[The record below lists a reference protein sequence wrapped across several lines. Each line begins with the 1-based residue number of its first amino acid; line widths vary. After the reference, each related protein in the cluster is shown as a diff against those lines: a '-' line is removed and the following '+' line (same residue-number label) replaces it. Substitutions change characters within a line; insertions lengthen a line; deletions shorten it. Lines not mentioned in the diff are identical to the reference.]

1 MGQRELRVRSMNAAN
16 VTMRKA
22 TLGTD
27 ENFPERPIA
36 THAAFLA
43 RRFNHAAERVETL
56 VKTHKAL
63 LANAS
68 HELRSPLARIRMGLE
83 LMTPEPAPAVRDE
96 ISRNISELDQLI
108 DEILLASRLD
118 ARESDIGTFEA
129 VDLTGDT
136 LVLAA
141 PDERRRSWAT
151 GRYGR
156 VLQSSVHA
164 VLGDHVRVE
173 VVLAGGPVPARPTR
187 GVAAHA
193 AVPAAQAR
201 PTPPELEFQP
211 KLTFEQFVIGDANRF
226 AHAAALA
233 VAELPGQAY
242 NPLFIVGPPGVGKT
256 HLLHSIGNYVN
267 AYGGGLTVRYT
278 TVERFTNEF
287 LEALKARDVDSF
299 KHRYRRNDVLLIDD
313 VQFLESKVKT
323 EEEFFHTFNALHETG
338 AQIVLT
344 SDRPPRD
351 MAALEDRLRQ
361 RFESGL
367 LVDIQRPD
375 PATRLTVLRKRALHD
390 GVDADPDVLRLIA
403 DRVTDNLRSLEAAL
417 IRVVAYASL
426 TGRAIDAQLA
436 DDVLTQLYGRQQ
448 ERAIAAGGEATLEH
462 IQELVAEAFGLT
474 REELLSPSRA
484 ARVAWP
490 RQVAMYL
497 AREHTH
503 ATLPAI
509 GRSFGGR
516 DHSTVLHAIRRATDR
531 MSTDPDAYDKVTKI
545 TARLTSAD
553 PGGAV

>member
-1 MGQRELRVRSMNAAN
+1 VTPDPAPIWTRLQAELRRRVPD
-16 VTMRKA
+16 A
-22 TLGTD
+22 TFDTW
-27 ENFPERPIA
+27 
-36 THAAFLA
+36 LA
-43 RRFNHAAERVETL
+43 PLAWGGVEDGDRV
-56 VKTHKAL
+56 VL
-63 LANAS
+63 LAGADVRDWVAQRYAAI
-68 HELRSPLARIRMGLE
+68 LQDAARTVVGDAAMVDIRDAAAAGRPSAA
-83 LMTPEPAPAVRDE
+83 TPAPARGARAAD
-96 ISRNISELDQLI
+96 NAPADDPTNEL
-108 DEILLASRLD
+108 
-118 ARESDIGTFEA
+118 F
-129 VDLTGDT
+129 
-136 LVLAA
+136 AA
-141 PDERRRSWAT
+141 DNAT
-151 GRYGR
+151 PLNAKY
-156 VLQSSVHA
+156 
-164 VLGDHVRVE
+164 
-173 VVLAGGPVPARPTR
+173 
-187 GVAAHA
+187 
-193 AVPAAQAR
+193 
-201 PTPPELEFQP
+201 
-211 KLTFEQFVIGDANRF
+211 TFEQFVIGDANRF

-256 HLLHSIGNYVN
+256 HLLHSIGNYIG

-426 TGRAIDAQLA
+426 TDRAIDAQLA

-448 ERAIAAGGEATLEH
+448 ERAVAAGGEATVEH
-462 IQELVAEAFGLT
+462 IQDLVAEAFGLT

-509 GRSFGGR
+509 GKSFGGR

-553 PGGAV
+553 PDGAV

>member
-1 MGQRELRVRSMNAAN
+1 VTPDPAPIWTRLQAELRRRVPD
-16 VTMRKA
+16 A
-22 TLGTD
+22 TFDTW
-27 ENFPERPIA
+27 
-36 THAAFLA
+36 LA
-43 RRFNHAAERVETL
+43 PLQWGGVEDGDRV
-56 VKTHKAL
+56 VL
-63 LANAS
+63 LAGAD
-68 HELRSPLARIRMGLE
+68 
-83 LMTPEPAPAVRDE
+83 VRDWVAQ
-96 ISRNISELDQLI
+96 RYAA
-108 DEILLASRLD
+108 ILQD
-118 ARESDIGTFEA
+118 AAR
-129 VDLTGDT
+129 
-136 LVLAA
+136 
-141 PDERRRSWAT
+141 
-151 GRYGR
+151 
-156 VLQSSVHA
+156 A
-164 VLGDHVRVE
+164 VLGAGATVDVRD
-173 VVLAGGPVPARPTR
+173 AASGGSPSPATPARPTT
-187 GVAAHA
+187 
-193 AVPAAQAR
+193 PAGDD
-201 PTPPELEFQP
+201 PTSELFADDGATP
-211 KLTFEQFVIGDANRF
+211 LNAKYTFEQFVIGDANRF

-256 HLLHSIGNYVN
+256 HLLHSIGNYIQ

-287 LEALKARDVDSF
+287 LEALRAREVDAF

-426 TGRAIDAQLA
+426 TGRPIDAQLA

-448 ERAIAAGGEATLEH
+448 ERAVAAGGEATVEH
-462 IQELVAEAFGLT
+462 IQDLVAEAFGLT
-474 REELLSPSRA
+474 REELLSSSRA

-516 DHSTVLHAIRRATDR
+516 DHSTVLHAIKRATDR

-553 PGGAV
+553 GGGAV